1 MVAAEAMDAE
11 HWRDDQ
17 RRLREALRERPGSA
31 EVPDRRDRPLV
42 SVIVVAWNAADV
54 LGRCLDC
61 LFAQDYANREIVVVD
76 DGSDDDTV
84 AVAERALTRGSLALV
99 RGDGNRGCPA
109 ARNLG
114 LRHAGG
120 EIVAFVDADGFA
132 DPRWLTEIVAAFGDD
147 PTIGGVASTVF
158 YDDNPMVVNGAG
170 GTVNRQGWAADLAM
184 NESYEVAELAT
195 EALYPMG
202 CGMAIRR
209 EALERVGPFD
219 DRMLNYYDDVDYG
232 TRLWRAGFRV
242 VVAAAGWVDHAAA
255 GGDSALKRLL
265 CERHRIRVVLKHSP
279 SGTLARWGA
288 WELRELLAASGPVR
302 AQKLR
307 SIAWNVRHLAS
318 ALASRYRLRGAERAP
333 ERVLDDSW
341 GDGFPVGVPPRLH
354 PAPGRTR
361 DGVDMADPGTEAL
374 LPYGWFPAE
383 RVGDRSYR
391 WAGTSAAALV
401 SLQRPARRLRLD
413 YAHVP
418 VDAGAIDVRI
428 RRVGAPEPLAA
439 AWQTQLLWQ
448 YIARS
453 VENHP
458 LTLPAGDYEVHFRAE
473 RGWADPPRETRTLA
487 FALATLSLA
496 ESFEI
501 AEGGLEMGSREAEQ
515 QLVRGW
521 YELERSPERSYRWA
535 GDRAAAVVRLAA
547 PARAAGLDY
556 RLPPVANGGLTMTV
570 APLHE
575 PRGEPF
581 SIHVPW
587 RDGEWREESFAV
599 ELPRGEHLVSFAT
612 ERAWS
617 NPEGRDPS
625 LWPENR
631 SLGLAISSL
640 TFS

>member
-1 MVAAEAMDAE
+1 VS
-11 HWRDDQ
+11 DQ
-17 RRLREALRERPGSA
+17 
-31 EVPDRRDRPLV
+31 RDRPLV

-54 LGRCLDC
+54 LGHCLDC
-61 LFAQDYANREIVVVD
+61 LLAQDYANREIVIVD
-76 DGSDDDTV
+76 DGSDDDTF
-84 AVAERALTRGSLALV
+84 AIAERASARAPLTLLRSK
-99 RGDGNRGCPA
+99 GNRGCPA

-132 DPRWLTEIVAAFGDD
+132 APDWLTRIVAAFGDD
-147 PTIGGVASTVF
+147 STIGGVASTVF

-170 GTVNRQGWAADLAM
+170 GTVNRQGWATDLAM
-184 NESYEVAELAT
+184 NESYEAARLAT

-232 TRLWRAGFRV
+232 TRLWRAGYRV
-242 VVAAAGWVDHAAA
+242 LVAADACVDHAAA
-255 GGDSALKRLL
+255 GGDSARKRLL
-265 CERHRIRVVLKHSP
+265 CERHRMRVVLKHAPAS
-279 SGTLARWGA
+279 TLARWA
-288 WELRELLAASGPVR
+288 AFEAVSLRAAPRPVR
-302 AQKLR
+302 VQKLR
-307 SIAWNVRHLAS
+307 AMAWNASSLAS
-318 ALASRYRLRGAERAP
+318 ALASRRRLRGAPPAP
-333 ERVLDDSW
+333 ERLIDDSW
-341 GDGFPVGVPPRLH
+341 GDGFPVGVPPR
-354 PAPGRTR
+354 PRPVPERATAAI
-361 DGVDMADPGTEAL
+361 DMAEADTDSL
-374 LPYGWFPAE
+374 LPYGWFAVE
-383 RVGDRSYR
+383 RSNGRSIR
-391 WAGTSAAALV
+391 WAGACASTIV
-401 SLQRPARRLRLD
+401 SLQGPAQRLHLD

-418 VDAGAIDVRI
+418 VDSGDVEVSI
-428 RRVGAPEPLAA
+428 RRLGEVDPLATL
-439 AWQTQLLWQ
+439 WRTRLRWQ
-448 YIARS
+448 YLARS

-458 LTLPAGDYEVHFRAE
+458 IVLPPGDYEVLFRAE
-473 RGWADPPRETRTLA
+473 RGWTDPPRETRTLA
-487 FALATLSLA
+487 FALARLSLA
-496 ESFEI
+496 ESFQL

-515 QLVRGW
+515 QLVGGW
-521 YELERSPERSYRWA
+521 YELERSPERAYRWA

-547 PARAAGLDY
+547 PARAAGLGY
-556 RLPPVANGGLTMTV
+556 RLPPVDNGGLTMTV

-587 RDGEWREESFAV
+587 RDGEWREETFAV

-617 NPEGRDPS
+617 NPERRDPS